1 MCSLLRRQ
9 NQDTWFFCSGK
20 HINVFLKD
28 QSKAASGMKNL
39 EQKVLTCS
47 GKKVMRIFEFSMG
60 RLRLPQMVARE
71 LKGERSQEGEE
82 RNCKMVVPGGLDEK
96 RPEMDA

>member
-1 MCSLLRRQ
+1 MYSLLRRQ

-20 HINVFLKD
+20 HNVFLKD
-28 QSKAASGMKNL
+28 QSKAASGMKKL
-39 EQKVLTCS
+39 EQRVLTCS
-47 GKKVMRIFEFSMG
+47 GKKIMRLFEFFMG
-60 RLRLPQMVARE
+60 RLRLPQTVARE

-96 RPEMDA
+96 RPEMDAE